1 MVCEKCKT
9 NMVYICKNS
18 VQGWS
23 CPACGWNII
32 TTYIDKL
39 YQDNTEYSIF
49 IKKINNIDKDKIK
62 LISQIA
68 GVNYIVAKQIIIRG
82 DACILKA
89 KAVDIKVAI
98 SKLEI
103 AGIPFEVKPEFNY

>member
-1 MVCEKCKT
+1 
-9 NMVYICKNS
+9 MVYICKNS

-62 LISQIA
+62 LIS
-68 GVNYIVAKQIIIRG
+68 
-82 DACILKA
+82 
-89 KAVDIKVAI
+89 
-98 SKLEI
+98 
-103 AGIPFEVKPEFNY
+103 